1 MSKSSPDPKVHHPEI
16 EGRETH
22 DDELIVAPKGKNK
35 TRFVLTFLLIIFL
48 LTMFSVSDQFV
59 DLFTGR
65 AGRGSAVMSWTD
77 SEGKHRSMTLP
88 EFTLEMQGL
97 AKVYSILTGHQNRER
112 AEEDTAFFLVMSDA
126 AYHAGI
132 RVTDGELR
140 KVLESRFPGGMG
152 YSQTLR
158 GNRISAP
165 EFEGFLRRLLA
176 VDRYQAL
183 ITAPLATASPLAVE
197 KLWTARHQ
205 EYAFDFVELSA
216 DILKTEA
223 EAGLPADAEL
233 EAWFNALPE
242 HKLEPFRRQLAVAAE
257 IAAFPLEG
265 EHSADLLFA
274 KYPRPADE
282 DADAAAREYY
292 DGYTFVR
299 FRNRDLPKDRQ
310 PTQED
315 FFRPFDDVK
324 DAAKR
329 EAAIYRS
336 LGDWRTSL
344 DARAAAGETI
354 DFSAEAAS
362 IGLVFHSQSNP
373 ITASEW
379 TALET
384 PWASRNLSEYIT
396 GLPEVGKFYPAVSVD
411 EKALVVGRTLAKEDP
426 RMPAFA
432 ELKPKI
438 TDEWLRQRMS
448 ELAISKL
455 EDVRK
460 KLGTWPD
467 ASDPAYVTFVPEVD
481 AETFASVVGEAGYQV
496 QHQDYK
502 ERAKLPADT
511 SSGMYLRGAGPLYS
525 SKVSSV
531 PRPEIARDGKN
542 AYLVRIAGLRDAD
555 TSSMSPAEFQ
565 SLGGQAV
572 RESLTDF
579 RNRNFMSTEF
589 LKERYAVHLRSWDTP
604 PAAPASPAN

>member
-1 MSKSSPDPKVHHPEI
+1 
-16 EGRETH
+16 
-22 DDELIVAPKGKNK
+22 
-35 TRFVLTFLLIIFL
+35 
-48 LTMFSVSDQFV
+48 
-59 DLFTGR
+59 
-65 AGRGSAVMSWTD
+65 
-77 SEGKHRSMTLP
+77 
-88 EFTLEMQGL
+88 MQGL
-97 AKVYSILTGHQNRER
+97 AKVYSVLTGHQDRER
-112 AEEDTAFFLVMSDA
+112 AEENTAFFLVMSDA
-126 AYHAGI
+126 ADHAGI

-140 KVLESRFPGGMG
+140 KILESRFPAGMG
-152 YSQTLR
+152 YSETMR
-158 GNRISAP
+158 ANRISKP

-176 VDRYQAL
+176 VDRYQSL
-183 ITAPLATASPLAVE
+183 ISAPLATASPLAVA

-223 EAGLPADAEL
+223 EAGLPNDADL

-265 EHSADLLFA
+265 ERATELLFA

-282 DADAAAREYY
+282 DAEAAAHEYY
-292 DGYTFVR
+292 EGYTFVR

-315 FFRPFDDVK
+315 FFLPFDAVK

-336 LGDWRTSL
+336 LGDWRTTL
-344 DARAAAGETI
+344 DMRAAAGETI
-354 DFSAEAAS
+354 DFAKEAES
-362 IGLVFHSQSNP
+362 LGLVFHSQSSP
-373 ITASEW
+373 ITQADW

-396 GLPEVGKFYPAVSVD
+396 GMPEVGKFYPAVSVD

-426 RMPAFA
+426 RMPGFT

-448 ELAISKL
+448 ELAIAKL

-467 ASDPAYVTFVPEVD
+467 PNDPTYVTFVPEVD
-481 AETFASVVGEAGYQV
+481 AATFASVVSEAGYQV
-496 QHQDYK
+496 QHHDYT
-502 ERAKLPADT
+502 ERAKIASDT
-511 SSGMYLRGAGPLYS
+511 PSGMYLRGAGQLYS
-525 SKVSSV
+525 SKVNAV

-542 AYLVRIAGLRDAD
+542 AYLVRVDGLRDAD
-555 TSSMSPAEFQ
+555 TSSMSPAELQALGDQ
-565 SLGGQAV
+565 SV
-572 RESLTDF
+572 RESITDF
-579 RNRNFMSTEF
+579 RNRTFMSTEY
-589 LKERYAVHLRSWDTP
+589 LKERYAVQLKTWDAK
-604 PAAPASPAN
+604 AAPASETAN